1 MNQHLKNIINNQFF
15 SLYILTIFGKKIVFR
30 VISGSLDFCQRVHSL
45 MYTASWCS
53 GLCQT
58 SFVGSQKG
66 VNPIEEG
73 VKGVKVVRRLDVLRF
88 RDTPRTSKFK
98 SLTQSLLI

>member
-15 SLYILTIFGKKIVFR
+15 SLYIPTIFGKKIVFR
-30 VISGSLDFCQRVHSL
+30 VISGSLDFCQRVPFL
-45 MYTASWCS
+45 MYIASRWS
-53 GLCQT
+53 GVCQT
-58 SFVGSQKG
+58 SFVGSQKD
-66 VNPIEEG
+66 VNP
-73 VKGVKVVRRLDVLRF
+73 KVVRRLDVLRF